1 MVEEATEEVM
11 VVTEEEVLVQL
22 EMVKVMVVTRKM
34 GIGLIA
40 MVVTEVVVMAAVVKG
55 EEEMVATEV
64 GEEVMV
70 EEATEEVMVV
80 TEEEAMEEATDEV
93 LVISFSEKVAM

>member
-1 MVEEATEEVM
+1 
-11 VVTEEEVLVQL
+11 
-22 EMVKVMVVTRKM
+22 
-34 GIGLIA
+34 
-40 MVVTEVVVMAAVVKG
+40 
-55 EEEMVATEV
+55 
-64 GEEVMV
+64 MV